1 MKILLCGTGFSEAIS
16 YLEPLLSGYR
26 LIRSPEEK
34 LAEYAGEADVVIPF
48 MSRIGDELMTQGRF
62 GFIQQYGVGLESVD
76 VDAATRHGIWV
87 SRIPGAAS
95 GNADSVAEHAM
106 MLMLMLS
113 RKYADSRETFNRARL
128 GIPVGQAL
136 MNKKACIVGLGGI
149 GSALAYRLHGMKMFL
164 TGVHEYPE
172 RGIPNGIDRLFSLP
186 ELPLALEDADYVV
199 LCLNYTAMR
208 RHLIGMPEFRAMK
221 KGAFL
226 INVARGGLV
235 DHDALL
241 EILREQH
248 LAGAGLDVFEEEP
261 PDPEHPLFK
270 ENVVATPHIAG
281 VTDVSYEGMARV
293 IAANIDR
300 YGKGEVPLFTVN
312 HPDKYR

>member
-1 MKILLCGTGFSEAIS
+1 MKILLCGTGFSEAIR
-16 YLEPLLSGYR
+16 YLEPLLSDHR
-26 LIRSPEEK
+26 LIISPEEK
-34 LAEYAGEADVVIPF
+34 LPEYVGDADVVIPF
-48 MSRIGDELMTQGRF
+48 MSRIGDELMARGSF

-76 VDAATRHGIWV
+76 IEAATRHGIWV
-87 SRIPGAAS
+87 SRVPGAES

-113 RKYADSRETFNRARL
+113 RKFFESRQVFSDERIGAP
-128 GIPVGQAL
+128 IGQAL
-136 MNKKACIVGLGGI
+136 MGKKACIVGLGGI
-149 GSALAYRLHGMKMFL
+149 GSALASRLHGMKMFL

-172 RGIPNGIDRLFSLP
+172 RGIPYGIDRLFSLS
-186 ELPLALEDADYVV
+186 ELPVALEDADYVI

-208 RHLIGMPEFRAMK
+208 HHLIGMPEFRAMK

-226 INVARGGLV
+226 VNVARGGLV

-241 EILREQH
+241 EILRDRH
-248 LAGAGLDVFEEEP
+248 LDGAGLDVFGDEP

-281 VTDVSYEGMARV
+281 VTDVSYEGMARA

-300 YGKGEVPLFTVN
+300 YAKGEVPLFSVN